1 MSYRK
6 ETSPF
11 NPFRPSNGWWS
22 VSVCFSAATVLL
34 GFGTYTF
41 SLFSTA
47 LTEEYGWTRTQI
59 NISLSFSAF
68 GLLVGPLVGRAID
81 KRGPR
86 IVMTLF
92 LLLTSI
98 SFLLRPM
105 MTEVW
110 HWYALS
116 FIQFIGLTSVM
127 TPVGR
132 VVGLWF
138 SKNRGRV
145 IGISM
150 MGNNFGGVIM
160 PAAIGFI
167 VSSHG
172 WHNGY
177 YAQAIITAIA
187 AGFTFIALREPPLE
201 NDAIKAGSSAQIG
214 NNRSKGVSVHTAFRS
229 KHLYLT
235 LLIFMVGSLP
245 FAALIPQ
252 LIAHYVNE
260 GISLTKS
267 TMALSLLASSGM
279 AGKIIFGFMA
289 EKITART
296 SMLISFSGLS
306 IALLLASNLSIPTM
320 VWICSPLWGICMGS
334 FGTLSTM
341 ILQDY
346 FGIKNLASIAGISNY
361 GTLVS
366 FGVGPVV
373 AGLIYDSTDSYRI
386 LFYMTVLLLMTGLVA
401 VKSLGAKPNLY

>member
-1 MSYRK
+1 MIYSNK
-6 ETSPF
+6 ASPF
-11 NPFRPSNGWWS
+11 NPFKPSNGWWA

-41 SLFSTA
+41 SLFSA
-47 LTEEYGWTRTQI
+47 PLTEEYGWTRTQI

-68 GLLVGPLVGRAID
+68 GLLVGPLIGRVID
-81 KRGPR
+81 RRGPR

-105 MTEVW
+105 MTELW
-110 HWYALS
+110 HWYVLS
-116 FIQFIGLTSVM
+116 FMQFIGLTSVM

-132 VVGLWF
+132 IVGLWF

-150 MGNNFGGVIM
+150 MGNNFGGVVM
-160 PAAIGFI
+160 PATIGII
-167 VSSHG
+167 VSSQG

-187 AGFTFIALREPPLE
+187 AVFSFMALREPLFESEALEHRDSGPLVT
-201 NDAIKAGSSAQIG
+201 NKPAGM
-214 NNRSKGVSVHTAFRS
+214 SVHAAFRS
-229 KHLYLT
+229 KYLYLT
-235 LLIFMVGSLP
+235 LVIFMVGALP

-260 GISLTKS
+260 GISLAKS
-267 TMALSLLASSGM
+267 TVALSLLATFGM
-279 AGKIIFGFMA
+279 AGKIIFGLMA
-289 EKITART
+289 EKVTART

-306 IALLLASNLSIPTM
+306 IALLLASNPSVPLM
-320 VWICSPLWGICMGS
+320 VWICSPMWGICMGS

-346 FGIKNLASIAGISNY
+346 FGIRNIASIAGVSNY

-366 FGVGPVV
+366 FGIGPVA
-373 AGLIYDSTDSYRI
+373 AGLIYDATDSYRI
-386 LFYMTVLLLMTGLVA
+386 LFYITILLLTIGLVA
-401 VKSLGAKPNLY
+401 VKSLGSKPDPF